1 MLKAAQGLQMLYLRM
16 VRLKYLAH
24 GLHVVAGDI
33 LGKYPEVDKLISNI
47 KKIFLKAPLR
57 VEKFMQEST
66 SLPLPS
72 PPVLTRW

>member
-16 VRLKYLAH
+16 VCLKCLAH

-33 LGKYPEVDKLISNI
+33 LGKYPEVDRLISNI
-47 KKIFLKAPLR
+47 KKIFLKAALR
-57 VEKFMQEST
+57 VEKCMQEWT
-66 SLPLPS
+66 SLLLSP